1 MSSLRYVDYR
11 YLHFF
16 YHPLEDRFCLLNGW
30 KDPAWANVKMMRSG
44 LDADDR
50 DSREQIFGGN
60 IVDIKQ
66 KSVPELL
73 VDEVSSFLSSCH
85 VVSILTKRKRHFI
98 HSIFSKLPVW
108 FFGLWMNITTTLFVY
123 FSYQFSALAQ
133 LSLKQ
138 NRYGICNQRLWI
150 IIFLQSTQTM
160 SRLKEISHFECDVR
174 VLRNGFCKWAY
185 PNISCSFGPVSVG
198 LIPTDVL

>member
-1 MSSLRYVDYR
+1 MSYLRYIDYR

-73 VDEVSSFLSSCH
+73 VDEVSTSLSPCH
-85 VVSILTKRKRHFI
+85 VTSVLTSQKRHFI

-108 FFGLWMNITTTLFVY
+108 FCGLWMNITTMLFVY
-123 FSYQFSALAQ
+123 FSYQYSALVQ

-138 NRYGICNQRLWI
+138 NRYGIGNQLISI
-150 IIFLQSTQTM
+150 IICLQYTQTM

-174 VLRNGFCKWAY
+174 VLRNGFCK
-185 PNISCSFGPVSVG
+185 
-198 LIPTDVL
+198 